1 MSCCSFPRDCLC
13 LLFCIISTPLR
24 PTACFIPAQPL
35 FCFLFLAVVF
45 FWILHFFL
53 DFSFFSLHFRV
64 SSCSWFA
71 STFVR
76 ERAGVHRYS
85 GYRRVDCIVKLELY
99 SAETPAGS
107 FRSALGPA
115 FRTFRPNLLP
125 SAVGEPLDPSRRSR
139 KAACTL
145 VGGTERLLGLDLGL
159 GL

>member
-1 MSCCSFPRDCLC
+1 MSFVLYNFYAITANGLFYPRAAPV
-13 LLFCIISTPLR
+13 LFS
-24 PTACFIPAQPL
+24 L
-35 FCFLFLAVVF
+35 FSRR
-45 FWILHFFL
+45 FFL
-53 DFSFFSLHFRV
+53 DFAFFFWTFRFFHFTFEFRHAHG
-64 SSCSWFA
+64 SRA
-71 STFVR
+71 LTTFVR